1 MGNSLPPYLQ
11 HINHNMHIIDS
22 FLARI
27 APFICIGCGVEGKIV
42 CDWCR
47 PDIAEPLPER
57 CFMCKELSRD
67 SRTCDRCRRRF
78 RAPNHVWVRTLYAY
92 NGKALVEGLKFERKY
107 AVSDTIGSL
116 MCDTLPDLPKDTIV
130 VHVPT
135 ASNRVRLRGYDHAQ
149 LIARRIAKSKNLSY
163 AGILIRHGK
172 SRQVG
177 ANRQDRLRQLDDAFE
192 VKENKNDRHTPILLV
207 DDVSTTGG
215 TILSATKVLKDAGY
229 KNVNAIVFAQRD

>member
-1 MGNSLPPYLQ
+1 
-11 HINHNMHIIDS
+11 
-22 FLARI
+22 
-27 APFICIGCGVEGKIV
+27 
-42 CDWCR
+42 
-47 PDIAEPLPER
+47 
-57 CFMCKELSRD
+57 
-67 SRTCDRCRRRF
+67 
-78 RAPNHVWVRTLYAY
+78 
-92 NGKALVEGLKFERKY
+92 
-107 AVSDTIGSL
+107 